1 MITPRGVAQDE
12 MKFCRKCRSVLT
24 EVEDG
29 WVCDG
34 CGWELERAS
43 DEPTQPPQEAS
54 GPSSRGSGTSLES
67 LPTTD
72 SGSIRKAKAL
82 EWLHGL
88 EPPAEEELRRS
99 VTAKPKG
106 FTGSTFASDVSNVRV
121 TGDAEFVEAFAGLLE
136 PLLDLEGERTRLE
149 LNLQRTEDR
158 DSGEFTD
165 NYALYLSVAER

>member
-1 MITPRGVAQDE
+1 

-24 EVEDG
+24 AAEDG
-29 WVCDG
+29 WVCDS
-34 CGWELERAS
+34 CGWELERTS
-43 DEPTQPPQEAS
+43 GGPKRPQRD
-54 GPSSRGSGTSLES
+54 GPSGSKRGAVSGTGSGSTLES
-67 LPTTD
+67 LPATD
-72 SGSIRKAKAL
+72 SGSVRKAKAL

-88 EPPAEEELRRS
+88 EPPADEELRRS

-121 TGDAEFVEAFAGLLE
+121 TGDAEFVETFAGLLE

-158 DSGEFTD
+158 DSGEFTG

>member
-1 MITPRGVAQDE
+1 

-24 EVEDG
+24 EAEDG
-29 WVCDG
+29 WVCDS

-43 DEPTQPPQEAS
+43 GGPKQPPRDGSS
-54 GPSSRGSGTSLES
+54 GSNRGAGTALES

-88 EPPAEEELRRS
+88 EPPSDGELQRS
-99 VTAKPKG
+99 VTAKPKA
-106 FTGSTFASDVSNVRV
+106 FTGSTFASDVSNLRV
-121 TGDAEFVEAFAGLLE
+121 TGDAEFVETFAGMLE
-136 PLLDLEGERTRLE
+136 PLLDLEGDRTRLE